1 MPLNDVITDVVMRIL
16 TLSHA
21 FFSLWVEVANI
32 SDNNTPI
39 TISLQPGGAS
49 FFESLTTLTV
59 NGAARIADLSSVVL
73 WSMTHVLA

>member
-1 MPLNDVITDVVMRIL
+1 MGIL

-21 FFSLWVEVANI
+21 FFSIWIGVTNI
-32 SDNNTPI
+32 SDNTTPI

-49 FFESLTTLTV
+49 FFQSLTTLTV